1 MFRFINAH
9 THARI
14 HARTRKV
21 SHVPVACPCLRHLLR
36 PSSPPTPPTL
46 RCSPSQ
52 PLTAQA
58 RGARAGRATRGAAAA
73 QWYLRAAEQ
82 GDAMA
87 QFRLAL
93 CYASGKV
100 PPCLPVRR
108 CVRAHE
114 FACARTKSRAVCAYG
129 YVFARRRSTGGLRR
143 GRGAAAGD

>member
-1 MFRFINAH
+1 MHTR
-9 THARI
+9 THARTHA
-14 HARTRKV
+14 HARFLTYLL
-21 SHVPVACPCLRHLLR
+21 PPPCLRHLLR

-100 PPCLPVRR
+100 PPCPPVRR

-114 FACARTKSRAVCAYG
+114 IACARAKSRASAC
-129 YVFARRRSTGGLRR
+129 TGMCSLG
-143 GRGAAAGD
+143 GGAQAG